1 MSSPKYPSII
11 RKPKLSQY
19 LYYRMRKLFTTMI
32 AAACMTACTQRENPF
47 LAEWDT
53 PYGIPPFQEIRVD
66 DYIPAIQAGIEQQK
80 KEIDAIVKN
89 TDAPTFDNTI
99 LPLELSGEILR
110 KVSGVLYNVSE
121 TDRSAELDSVM
132 EQAIPLMTE
141 HEDNLSFNKGLY
153 ERIRKIYQADQ
164 SSLTREQQM
173 VLKKRYEEF
182 ERNGVGLSED
192 KQARLKE
199 INSEMAAKTQK
210 IGNNILEESNAFK
223 KRFGISVSDYPNAM
237 TTTTDRDKRRQM
249 LEAYTSRGNNG
260 NKADNKQL
268 ILDVMRLRIEKAKL
282 MGYNC
287 PAAYILEPKMAHDP
301 ATVDAFLQGIMTD
314 AVRKAKEEVSDMQA
328 MMNQD
333 IKNGQLPAG
342 SKIEPWDWW
351 YYSEKVRKAKYD
363 LDENL
368 TKPYF
373 KLDNVVKGAFLAA
386 KWLYGVNMEELKDV
400 PSYNPQEVKT
410 FKVTDNEGKLLG
422 IFTTDWLPR
431 ESKRGGA
438 WMNNVREEYI
448 NSKGE
453 MVRPIIVN
461 VGNLQEYLTID
472 EVQTVFHEF
481 GHALHGLLTQCT
493 YPSVSGTNVTRDFV
507 EMFSQFNENWAFQP
521 KLLAEYAK
529 DDKGEVIPNELVEK
543 INNSLKFNQGFMTT
557 ELCAA
562 SILDMKW
569 HELESVE
576 GINIEDFERKV
587 CQEMGLIPEIG
598 PRYRTTYFNHIFS
611 SGYSAGYYGY
621 LWSEVLDKD
630 AFSFFEQ
637 TGNVW
642 NEPLATKFKQ
652 TFLERGGSEEP
663 MILFEQFT
671 GRKPDDTAFK
681 KGRGLID

>member
-1 MSSPKYPSII
+1 
-11 RKPKLSQY
+11 
-19 LYYRMRKLFTTMI
+19 MI
-32 AAACMTACTQRENPF
+32 AAACLSACTNRENPF
-47 LAEWDT
+47 LTDWNT
-53 PYGIPPFQEIRVD
+53 PYGIPPFQEIQVD
-66 DYIPAIQAGIEQQK
+66 NYIPAIQAGIEQQK
-80 KEIDAIVKN
+80 KEIEDIVN
-89 TDAPTFDNTI
+89 NQDAPTFDNTI

-121 TDRSAELDSVM
+121 TDRTPALDSVM
-132 EQAIPLMTE
+132 ELAIPMMTE
-141 HEDNLSFNKGLY
+141 HSDNLSFNKGLY
-153 ERIRKIYQADQ
+153 ERIAQLYKGDQ
-164 SSLTREQQM
+164 SGLTREQQM
-173 VLKKRYEEF
+173 VLKKHYEEF
-182 ERNGVGLSED
+182 ERNGVGLSEE

-199 INSEMAAKTQK
+199 INSEIASKTQK

-223 KRFGISVSDYPNAM
+223 QKFGISVSDYPNAM
-237 TTTTDRDKRRQM
+237 TSTTDRAKRKEM
-249 LEAYTSRGNNG
+249 LEAYTNRGNNG

-268 ILDVMRLRIEKAKL
+268 IQDVMRLRIEKAKL

-314 AVRKAKEEVSDMQA
+314 AVKKAREEVADMQA
-328 MMNQD
+328 VMNED
-333 IKNGQLPAG
+333 IKAGLLPAG

-351 YYSEKVRKAKYD
+351 YYAEKVRKAKYD
-363 LDENL
+363 LDEEQ

-373 KLDNVVKGAFLAA
+373 KLDNVVRGAFLAA
-386 KWLYGVNMEELKDV
+386 KKLYGVNMEELEGV
-400 PSYNPQEVKT
+400 PSYNTQQVKT
-410 FKVTDNEGKLLG
+410 FKVTDNDGQLLG

-431 ESKRGGA
+431 DSKRGGA
-438 WMNNVREEYI
+438 WMNNVREQYVDA
-448 NSKGE
+448 KGE

-521 KLLAEYAK
+521 ELLSEYAK
-529 DDKGEVIPNELVEK
+529 NDKGEVIPTELVDK

-576 GINIEDFERKV
+576 GVDINQFEHKV

-621 LWSEVLDKD
+621 LWAEVLDKD
-630 AFSFFEQ
+630 AFSLFEQ

-642 NEPLATKFKQ
+642 NIPLATKFKQ
-652 TFLERGGSEEP
+652 TFLEKGGSEEP
-663 MILFEQFT
+663 MILFEQFA

>member
-1 MSSPKYPSII
+1 
-11 RKPKLSQY
+11 
-19 LYYRMRKLFTTMI
+19 MRKLFTTMI
-32 AAACMTACTQRENPF
+32 AAACLSACTNRENPF
-47 LAEWDT
+47 LTDWNT
-53 PYGIPPFQEIRVD
+53 PYGIPPFQEIQVD
-66 DYIPAIQAGIEQQK
+66 NYIPAIQAGIEQQK
-80 KEIDAIVKN
+80 KEIEDIVN
-89 TDAPTFDNTI
+89 NQDAPTFDNTI

-121 TDRSAELDSVM
+121 TDRTPALDSVM
-132 EQAIPLMTE
+132 ELAIPMMSE
-141 HEDNLSFNKGLY
+141 HSDNLSFNKGLY
-153 ERIRKIYQADQ
+153 ERIAQLYKGDQ
-164 SSLTREQQM
+164 SGLTREQQM
-173 VLKKRYEEF
+173 VLKKHYEEF
-182 ERNGVGLSED
+182 ERNGVGLSEE
-192 KQARLKE
+192 KQTRLKE
-199 INSEMAAKTQK
+199 INSEIASKTQK

-223 KRFGISVSDYPNAM
+223 QKFGISVSDYPNAM
-237 TTTTDRDKRRQM
+237 TSTTDRAKRKEM
-249 LEAYTSRGNNG
+249 LEAYINRGNNG

-268 ILDVMRLRIEKAKL
+268 IQDVMRLRIEKAKL

-314 AVRKAKEEVSDMQA
+314 AVKKAREEVADMQA
-328 MMNQD
+328 VMNED
-333 IKNGQLPAG
+333 IKAGLLSAG

-351 YYSEKVRKAKYD
+351 YYAEKVRKAKYD
-363 LDENL
+363 LDEEQ

-373 KLDNVVKGAFLAA
+373 KLDNVVRGAFLAA
-386 KWLYGVNMEELKDV
+386 KKLYGVNMEELEGV
-400 PSYNPQEVKT
+400 PSYNTQQVKT
-410 FKVTDNEGKLLG
+410 FKVTDNDGQLLG

-431 ESKRGGA
+431 DSKRGGA
-438 WMNNVREEYI
+438 WMNNVREQYVDA
-448 NSKGE
+448 KGE

-507 EMFSQFNENWAFQP
+507 EMFSQFNENWAFLP
-521 KLLAEYAK
+521 ELLAEYAK
-529 DDKGEVIPNELVEK
+529 NDKGEVIPAELVDK

-576 GINIEDFERKV
+576 GVDINQFEHKV
-587 CQEMGLIPEIG
+587 CQDMGLIPEIG

-621 LWSEVLDKD
+621 LWAEVLDKD
-630 AFSFFEQ
+630 AFSLFEQ

-642 NEPLATKFKQ
+642 NIPLATKFKQ
-652 TFLERGGSEEP
+652 TFLEKGGSEEP
-663 MILFEQFT
+663 MILFEQFA

>member
-1 MSSPKYPSII
+1 
-11 RKPKLSQY
+11 
-19 LYYRMRKLFTTMI
+19 MI
-32 AAACMTACTQRENPF
+32 AAACLSACTNRENPF
-47 LAEWDT
+47 LTDWNT
-53 PYGIPPFQEIRVD
+53 PYGIPPFQEIQVD
-66 DYIPAIQAGIEQQK
+66 NYIPAIQAGIEQQK
-80 KEIDAIVKN
+80 KEIEDIVN
-89 TDAPTFDNTI
+89 NQDTPTFDNTI

-121 TDRSAELDSVM
+121 TDRTPALDSVM
-132 EQAIPLMTE
+132 ELAIPMMTE
-141 HEDNLSFNKGLY
+141 HSDNLSFNKGLY
-153 ERIRKIYQADQ
+153 ERIAQLYKGDQ
-164 SSLTREQQM
+164 SGLTREQQM
-173 VLKKRYEEF
+173 VLKKHYEEF
-182 ERNGVGLSED
+182 ERNGVGLSEE
-192 KQARLKE
+192 KQTRLKE
-199 INSEMAAKTQK
+199 INSEIASKTQK

-223 KRFGISVSDYPNAM
+223 QKFGISVSDYPNAM
-237 TTTTDRDKRRQM
+237 TSTTDRAKRKEM
-249 LEAYTSRGNNG
+249 LEAYTNRGNNG

-268 ILDVMRLRIEKAKL
+268 IQDVMRLRIEKAKL

-314 AVRKAKEEVSDMQA
+314 AVKKAREEVADMQA
-328 MMNQD
+328 VMNED
-333 IKNGQLPAG
+333 IKAGLVPAG

-351 YYSEKVRKAKYD
+351 YYAEKVRKAKYD
-363 LDENL
+363 LDEEQ

-373 KLDNVVKGAFLAA
+373 KLDNVVRGAFLAA
-386 KWLYGVNMEELKDV
+386 KKLYGVNMEELEGV
-400 PSYNPQEVKT
+400 PSYNTQQVKT
-410 FKVTDNEGKLLG
+410 FKVTDNDGQLLG

-431 ESKRGGA
+431 DSKRGGA
-438 WMNNVREEYI
+438 WMNNVREQYVDA
-448 NSKGE
+448 KGE

-521 KLLAEYAK
+521 ELLAEYAK
-529 DDKGEVIPNELVEK
+529 NDKGEVIPAELVDK

-576 GINIEDFERKV
+576 GVDINQFEHKV
-587 CQEMGLIPEIG
+587 CQDMGLIPEIG

-621 LWSEVLDKD
+621 LWAEVLDKD
-630 AFSFFEQ
+630 AFSLFEQ

-642 NEPLATKFKQ
+642 NIPLATKFKQ
-652 TFLERGGSEEP
+652 TFLEKGGSEEP
-663 MILFEQFT
+663 MTLFEQFA

>member
-1 MSSPKYPSII
+1 
-11 RKPKLSQY
+11 
-19 LYYRMRKLFTTMI
+19 MI
-32 AAACMTACTQRENPF
+32 AAACLSACTNRENPF
-47 LAEWDT
+47 LTDWNT
-53 PYGIPPFQEIRVD
+53 PYGIPPFQEIQVD
-66 DYIPAIQAGIEQQK
+66 NYIPAIQAGIEQQK
-80 KEIDAIVKN
+80 KEIEDIVN
-89 TDAPTFDNTI
+89 NQDAPTFDNTI

-121 TDRSAELDSVM
+121 TDRTPALDSVM
-132 EQAIPLMTE
+132 ELAIPMMTE
-141 HEDNLSFNKGLY
+141 HSDNLSFNKGLY
-153 ERIRKIYQADQ
+153 ERIAQLYKGDQ
-164 SSLTREQQM
+164 SGLTREQQM
-173 VLKKRYEEF
+173 VLKKHYEEF
-182 ERNGVGLSED
+182 ERNGVGLSEE

-199 INSEMAAKTQK
+199 INSEIASKTQK

-223 KRFGISVSDYPNAM
+223 QKFGISVSDYPNAM
-237 TTTTDRDKRRQM
+237 TSTTDRTKRKEM
-249 LEAYTSRGNNG
+249 LEAYTNRGNNG

-268 ILDVMRLRIEKAKL
+268 IQDVMRLRIEKAKL

-314 AVRKAKEEVSDMQA
+314 AVKKAREEVADMQA
-328 MMNQD
+328 VMNED
-333 IKNGQLPAG
+333 IKAGLLPAG

-351 YYSEKVRKAKYD
+351 YYAEKVRKAKYD
-363 LDENL
+363 LDEEQ

-373 KLDNVVKGAFLAA
+373 KLDNVVRGAFLAA
-386 KWLYGVNMEELKDV
+386 KKLYGVNMEELEGV
-400 PSYNPQEVKT
+400 PSYNTQLVKT
-410 FKVTDNEGKLLG
+410 FKVTDNDGQLLG

-431 ESKRGGA
+431 DSKRGGA
-438 WMNNVREEYI
+438 WMNNVREQYVDA
-448 NSKGE
+448 KGE

-521 KLLAEYAK
+521 ELLAEYAK
-529 DDKGEVIPNELVEK
+529 NDKGEVIPAELVDK

-576 GINIEDFERKV
+576 GVDINQFEHKV

-621 LWSEVLDKD
+621 LWAEVLDKD
-630 AFSFFEQ
+630 AFSLFEQ

-642 NEPLATKFKQ
+642 NIPLATKFKQ
-652 TFLERGGSEEP
+652 TFLEKGGSEEP
-663 MILFEQFT
+663 MTLFEQFA

>member
-1 MSSPKYPSII
+1 MTNYI
-11 RKPKLSQY
+11 
-19 LYYRMRKLFTTMI
+19 MRKLFTTMI
-32 AAACMTACTQRENPF
+32 AAACLSACTNRENPF
-47 LAEWDT
+47 LKDWNT
-53 PYGIPPFQEIRVD
+53 PYGIPPFQEIQVD
-66 DYIPAIQAGIEQQK
+66 NYIPAIQAGIEQQK
-80 KEIDAIVKN
+80 KEIEDIVN
-89 TDAPTFDNTI
+89 NQDAPTFDNTI

-121 TDRSAELDSVM
+121 TDRTPALDSVM
-132 EQAIPLMTE
+132 ELAIPMMTE
-141 HEDNLSFNKGLY
+141 HSDNLSFNKGLY
-153 ERIRKIYQADQ
+153 ERIAQLYKGDQ
-164 SSLTREQQM
+164 SGLTREQQM
-173 VLKKRYEEF
+173 VLKKHYEEF
-182 ERNGVGLSED
+182 ERNGVGLSEE

-199 INSEMAAKTQK
+199 INSEIASKTQK

-223 KRFGISVSDYPNAM
+223 QKFGISVSDYPNAM
-237 TTTTDRDKRRQM
+237 TSTTDRAKRKEM
-249 LEAYTSRGNNG
+249 LEAYTNRGNNG

-268 ILDVMRLRIEKAKL
+268 IQDVMRLRIEKAKL

-314 AVRKAKEEVSDMQA
+314 AVKKAREEVADMQA
-328 MMNQD
+328 VMNED
-333 IKNGQLPAG
+333 IKAGLLPAG

-351 YYSEKVRKAKYD
+351 YYAEKVRKAKYD
-363 LDENL
+363 LDEEQ

-373 KLDNVVKGAFLAA
+373 KLDNVVRGAFLAA
-386 KWLYGVNMEELKDV
+386 KKLYGVNMEELEGV
-400 PSYNPQEVKT
+400 PSYNTQQVKT
-410 FKVTDNEGKLLG
+410 FKVTDNDGQLLG

-431 ESKRGGA
+431 DSKRGGA
-438 WMNNVREEYI
+438 WMNNVREQYVDA
-448 NSKGE
+448 KGE

-481 GHALHGLLTQCT
+481 GHALHGLLSQCT

-521 KLLAEYAK
+521 ELLAEYAK
-529 DDKGEVIPNELVEK
+529 NDKGEVIPADLVDK

-576 GINIEDFERKV
+576 GVDINQFEHKV

-621 LWSEVLDKD
+621 LWAEVLDKD
-630 AFSFFEQ
+630 AFSLFEQ
-637 TGNVW
+637 TGNMW
-642 NEPLATKFKQ
+642 NIPLATKFKQ
-652 TFLERGGSEEP
+652 TFLEKGGSEEP
-663 MILFEQFT
+663 MTLFEQFA

>member
-1 MSSPKYPSII
+1 
-11 RKPKLSQY
+11 
-19 LYYRMRKLFTTMI
+19 MI
-32 AAACMTACTQRENPF
+32 AAACLSACTNRENPF
-47 LAEWDT
+47 LTDWNT
-53 PYGIPPFQEIRVD
+53 PYGIPPFQEIQVD
-66 DYIPAIQAGIEQQK
+66 NYIPAIQAGIEQQK
-80 KEIDAIVKN
+80 KEIEDIVN
-89 TDAPTFDNTI
+89 NQDAPTFDNTI

-121 TDRSAELDSVM
+121 TDRTPALDSVM
-132 EQAIPLMTE
+132 ELAIPMMSE
-141 HEDNLSFNKGLY
+141 HSDNLSFNKGLY
-153 ERIRKIYQADQ
+153 ERIAQLYKGDQ
-164 SSLTREQQM
+164 SGLTREQQM
-173 VLKKRYEEF
+173 VLKKHYEEF
-182 ERNGVGLSED
+182 ERNGVGLSEE
-192 KQARLKE
+192 KQTRLKE
-199 INSEMAAKTQK
+199 INSEIASKTQK

-223 KRFGISVSDYPNAM
+223 QKFGISVSDYPNAM
-237 TTTTDRDKRRQM
+237 TSTTDRAKRKEM
-249 LEAYTSRGNNG
+249 LEAYTNRGNNG

-268 ILDVMRLRIEKAKL
+268 IQDVMRLRIEKAKL

-314 AVRKAKEEVSDMQA
+314 AVKKAREEVADMQA
-328 MMNQD
+328 VMNED
-333 IKNGQLPAG
+333 IKAGLLSAG

-351 YYSEKVRKAKYD
+351 YYAEKVRKAKYD
-363 LDENL
+363 LDEEQ

-373 KLDNVVKGAFLAA
+373 KLDNVVRGAFLAA
-386 KWLYGVNMEELKDV
+386 KKLYGVNMEELEGV
-400 PSYNPQEVKT
+400 PSYNTQQVKT
-410 FKVTDNEGKLLG
+410 FKVTDNDGQLLG

-431 ESKRGGA
+431 DSKRGGA
-438 WMNNVREEYI
+438 WMNNVREQYVDA
-448 NSKGE
+448 KGE

-461 VGNLQEYLTID
+461 VGNLQEYLTIN

-521 KLLAEYAK
+521 ELLAEYAK
-529 DDKGEVIPNELVEK
+529 NDKGEVIPAELVDK

-576 GINIEDFERKV
+576 GVDINQFEHKV
-587 CQEMGLIPEIG
+587 CQDMGLIPEIG

-621 LWSEVLDKD
+621 LWAEVLDKD
-630 AFSFFEQ
+630 AFSLFEQ

-642 NEPLATKFKQ
+642 NIPLATKFKQ
-652 TFLERGGSEEP
+652 TFLEKGGSEEP
-663 MILFEQFT
+663 MTLFEQFA

>member
-1 MSSPKYPSII
+1 MTNYI
-11 RKPKLSQY
+11 
-19 LYYRMRKLFTTMI
+19 MRKLFTTMI
-32 AAACMTACTQRENPF
+32 AAACLSACTNRENPF
-47 LAEWDT
+47 LTDWNT
-53 PYGIPPFQEIRVD
+53 PYGIPPFQEIQVD
-66 DYIPAIQAGIEQQK
+66 NYIPAIQAGIEQQK
-80 KEIDAIVKN
+80 KEIEDIVN
-89 TDAPTFDNTI
+89 NQDAPTFDNTI

-121 TDRSAELDSVM
+121 TDRTPALDSVM
-132 EQAIPLMTE
+132 ELAIPMMTE
-141 HEDNLSFNKGLY
+141 HSDNLSFNKGLY
-153 ERIRKIYQADQ
+153 ERIAQLYKGDQ

-173 VLKKRYEEF
+173 VLKKHYEEF
-182 ERNGVGLSED
+182 ERNGVGLSEE

-199 INSEMAAKTQK
+199 INSEIASKTQK

-223 KRFGISVSDYPNAM
+223 QKFGISVSDYPNAM
-237 TTTTDRDKRRQM
+237 TSTTDRAKRKEM
-249 LEAYTSRGNNG
+249 LEAYTNRGNNG

-268 ILDVMRLRIEKAKL
+268 IQDVMRLRIEKAKL

-301 ATVDAFLQGIMTD
+301 ATVDAFLLGIMTD
-314 AVRKAKEEVSDMQA
+314 AVKKAREEVADMQA
-328 MMNQD
+328 VMNED
-333 IKNGQLPAG
+333 IKAGLLPAG

-351 YYSEKVRKAKYD
+351 YYAEKVRKAKYD
-363 LDENL
+363 LDEEQ

-373 KLDNVVKGAFLAA
+373 KLDNVVRGAFLAA
-386 KWLYGVNMEELKDV
+386 KKLYGVNMEELEGV
-400 PSYNPQEVKT
+400 PSYNTQQVKT
-410 FKVTDNEGKLLG
+410 FKVTDNDGQLLG

-431 ESKRGGA
+431 DSKRGGA
-438 WMNNVREEYI
+438 WMNNVREQYVDA
-448 NSKGE
+448 KGE

-521 KLLAEYAK
+521 ELLAEYAK
-529 DDKGEVIPNELVEK
+529 NDKGEVIPAELVDK

-576 GINIEDFERKV
+576 GVDINQFEHKV

-621 LWSEVLDKD
+621 LWAEVLDKD
-630 AFSFFEQ
+630 AFSLFEQ

-642 NEPLATKFKQ
+642 NIPLATKFKQ
-652 TFLERGGSEEP
+652 TFLEKGGSEEP
-663 MILFEQFT
+663 MTLFEQFA

>member
-1 MSSPKYPSII
+1 
-11 RKPKLSQY
+11 
-19 LYYRMRKLFTTMI
+19 MRKLFTTMI
-32 AAACMTACTQRENPF
+32 AAACLSACTNRENPF
-47 LAEWDT
+47 LTDWNT
-53 PYGIPPFQEIRVD
+53 PYGIPPFQEIQVD
-66 DYIPAIQAGIEQQK
+66 NYIPAIQAGIEQQK
-80 KEIDAIVKN
+80 KEIEDIVN
-89 TDAPTFDNTI
+89 NQDAPTFDNTI

-121 TDRSAELDSVM
+121 TDRTPALDSVM
-132 EQAIPLMTE
+132 ELAIPMMTE
-141 HEDNLSFNKGLY
+141 HSDNLSFSKGLY
-153 ERIRKIYQADQ
+153 ERIAQLYKGDQ
-164 SSLTREQQM
+164 SGLTREQQM
-173 VLKKRYEEF
+173 VLKKHYEEF
-182 ERNGVGLSED
+182 ERNGVGLSEE

-199 INSEMAAKTQK
+199 INSEIASKTQK

-223 KRFGISVSDYPNAM
+223 QKFGISVSDYPNAM
-237 TTTTDRDKRRQM
+237 TSTTDRAKRKEM
-249 LEAYTSRGNNG
+249 LEAYTNRGNNG

-268 ILDVMRLRIEKAKL
+268 IQDVMRLRIEKAKL

-314 AVRKAKEEVSDMQA
+314 AVKKAREEVADMQVV
-328 MMNQD
+328 MNED
-333 IKNGQLPAG
+333 IKAGLLPAG

-351 YYSEKVRKAKYD
+351 YYAEKVRKAKYD
-363 LDENL
+363 LDEEQ

-373 KLDNVVKGAFLAA
+373 KLDNVVRGAFLAA
-386 KWLYGVNMEELKDV
+386 KKLYGVNMEELEGV
-400 PSYNPQEVKT
+400 PSYNTQQVKT
-410 FKVTDNEGKLLG
+410 FKVTDNDGQLLG

-431 ESKRGGA
+431 DSKRGGA
-438 WMNNVREEYI
+438 WMNNVREQYVDA
-448 NSKGE
+448 KGE

-521 KLLAEYAK
+521 ELLAEYAK
-529 DDKGEVIPNELVEK
+529 NDKGEVIPAELVDK

-576 GINIEDFERKV
+576 GVDINQFERKV

-621 LWSEVLDKD
+621 LWAEVLDKD
-630 AFSFFEQ
+630 AFSLFEQ

-642 NEPLATKFKQ
+642 NIPLATKFKQ
-652 TFLERGGSEEP
+652 TFLEKGGSEDP
-663 MILFEQFT
+663 MTLFEQFA

>member
-1 MSSPKYPSII
+1 
-11 RKPKLSQY
+11 
-19 LYYRMRKLFTTMI
+19 MI
-32 AAACMTACTQRENPF
+32 AAACLTACTNRENPF
-47 LAEWDT
+47 LTDWNT
-53 PYGIPPFQEIRVD
+53 PYGIPPFQEIQVD
-66 DYIPAIQAGIEQQK
+66 NYIPAIQAGIEQQK
-80 KEIDAIVKN
+80 KEIEDIVN
-89 TDAPTFDNTI
+89 NQDAPTFDNTI

-121 TDRSAELDSVM
+121 TDRTPALDSVM
-132 EQAIPLMTE
+132 ELAIPMMTE
-141 HEDNLSFNKGLY
+141 HSDNLSFNKGLY
-153 ERIRKIYQADQ
+153 ERIAQLYKGDQ

-173 VLKKRYEEF
+173 VLKKHYEEF
-182 ERNGVGLSED
+182 ERNGVGLSEE

-199 INSEMAAKTQK
+199 INSEIASKTQK

-223 KRFGISVSDYPNAM
+223 QKFGISVSDYPNAM
-237 TTTTDRDKRRQM
+237 TSTTDRAKRKEM
-249 LEAYTSRGNNG
+249 LEAYTNRGNNG

-268 ILDVMRLRIEKAKL
+268 IQDVMRLRIEKAKL

-314 AVRKAKEEVSDMQA
+314 AVKKAREEVADMQA
-328 MMNQD
+328 VMNED
-333 IKNGQLPAG
+333 IKAGLLPAG

-351 YYSEKVRKAKYD
+351 YYAEKVRKAKYD
-363 LDENL
+363 LDEEQ

-373 KLDNVVKGAFLAA
+373 KLDNVVRGAFLAA
-386 KWLYGVNMEELKDV
+386 KKLYGMNMEELEGV
-400 PSYNPQEVKT
+400 PSYNTQLVKT
-410 FKVTDNEGKLLG
+410 FKVTDNDGQLLG

-431 ESKRGGA
+431 DSKRGGA
-438 WMNNVREEYI
+438 WMNNVREQYVDA
-448 NSKGE
+448 KGE

-521 KLLAEYAK
+521 ELLSEYAK
-529 DDKGEVIPNELVEK
+529 NDKGEVIPTELVDK

-576 GINIEDFERKV
+576 GVDINQFEHKV

-621 LWSEVLDKD
+621 LWAEVLDKD
-630 AFSFFEQ
+630 AFSLFEQ

-642 NEPLATKFKQ
+642 NIPLATKFKQ
-652 TFLERGGSEEP
+652 TFLEKGGSEEP
-663 MILFEQFT
+663 MILFEQFA

>member
-1 MSSPKYPSII
+1 
-11 RKPKLSQY
+11 
-19 LYYRMRKLFTTMI
+19 MI
-32 AAACMTACTQRENPF
+32 AAACLSACTNRENPF
-47 LAEWDT
+47 LTDWNT
-53 PYGIPPFQEIRVD
+53 PYGIPPFQEIQVD
-66 DYIPAIQAGIEQQK
+66 NYIPAIQAGIEQQK
-80 KEIDAIVKN
+80 KEIEDIVN
-89 TDAPTFDNTI
+89 NQDAPTFDNTI

-121 TDRSAELDSVM
+121 TDRTPALDSVM
-132 EQAIPLMTE
+132 ELAIPMMTE
-141 HEDNLSFNKGLY
+141 HSDNLSFNKGLY
-153 ERIRKIYQADQ
+153 ERIAQLYKGDQ
-164 SSLTREQQM
+164 SGLTREQQM
-173 VLKKRYEEF
+173 VLKKHYEEF
-182 ERNGVGLSED
+182 ERNGVGLSEE

-199 INSEMAAKTQK
+199 INSEIASKTQK

-223 KRFGISVSDYPNAM
+223 QKFGISVSDYPNAM
-237 TTTTDRDKRRQM
+237 TSTTDRAKRKEM
-249 LEAYTSRGNNG
+249 LEAYTNRGNNG

-268 ILDVMRLRIEKAKL
+268 IQDVMRLRIEKAKL

-314 AVRKAKEEVSDMQA
+314 AVKKAREEVADMQA
-328 MMNQD
+328 VMNED
-333 IKNGQLPAG
+333 IKAGLLPAG

-351 YYSEKVRKAKYD
+351 YYAEKVRKAKYD
-363 LDENL
+363 LDEEQ

-373 KLDNVVKGAFLAA
+373 KLDNVVRGAFLAA
-386 KWLYGVNMEELKDV
+386 KKLYGVNMEELEGV
-400 PSYNPQEVKT
+400 PSYNTQQVKT
-410 FKVTDNEGKLLG
+410 FKVTDNDGQLLG

-431 ESKRGGA
+431 DSKRGGA
-438 WMNNVREEYI
+438 WMNNVREQYVDA
-448 NSKGE
+448 KGE

-461 VGNLQEYLTID
+461 VGNLLEYLTID

-521 KLLAEYAK
+521 ELLAEYAK
-529 DDKGEVIPNELVEK
+529 NDTGEVIPAELVDK

-576 GINIEDFERKV
+576 GVDINQFEHKV
-587 CQEMGLIPEIG
+587 CQDMGLIPEIG

-621 LWSEVLDKD
+621 LWAEVLDKD
-630 AFSFFEQ
+630 AFSLFEQ

-642 NEPLATKFKQ
+642 NIPLATKFKQ
-652 TFLERGGSEEP
+652 TFLEKGGSEEP
-663 MILFEQFT
+663 MTLFEQFA

>member
-1 MSSPKYPSII
+1 
-11 RKPKLSQY
+11 
-19 LYYRMRKLFTTMI
+19 MI
-32 AAACMTACTQRENPF
+32 AAACLSACTNRENPF
-47 LAEWDT
+47 LTDWNT
-53 PYGIPPFQEIRVD
+53 PYGIPPFQEIQVD
-66 DYIPAIQAGIEQQK
+66 NYIPAIQAGIEQQK
-80 KEIDAIVKN
+80 KEIEDIVN
-89 TDAPTFDNTI
+89 NQDTPTFDNTI

-121 TDRSAELDSVM
+121 TDRTPALDSVM
-132 EQAIPLMTE
+132 ELAIPMMTE
-141 HEDNLSFNKGLY
+141 HSDNLSFNKGLY
-153 ERIRKIYQADQ
+153 ERIAQLYKGDQ
-164 SSLTREQQM
+164 SGLTREQQM
-173 VLKKRYEEF
+173 VLKKHYEEF
-182 ERNGVGLSED
+182 ERNGVGLSEE

-199 INSEMAAKTQK
+199 INSEIASKTQK

-223 KRFGISVSDYPNAM
+223 QKFGISVSDYPNAM
-237 TTTTDRDKRRQM
+237 TSTTDRAKRKEM
-249 LEAYTSRGNNG
+249 LEAYTNRGNNG

-268 ILDVMRLRIEKAKL
+268 IQDVMRLRIEKAKL

-314 AVRKAKEEVSDMQA
+314 AVKKAREEVADMQA
-328 MMNQD
+328 VMNED
-333 IKNGQLPAG
+333 IKAGLLSAG
-342 SKIEPWDWW
+342 SKIESWDWW
-351 YYSEKVRKAKYD
+351 YYAEKVRKAKYD
-363 LDENL
+363 LDEEQ

-373 KLDNVVKGAFLAA
+373 KLDNVVRGAFLAA
-386 KWLYGVNMEELKDV
+386 KKLYGVNMEELEGV
-400 PSYNPQEVKT
+400 PSYNTQQVKT
-410 FKVTDNEGKLLG
+410 FKVTDNDGQLLG

-431 ESKRGGA
+431 DSKRGGA
-438 WMNNVREEYI
+438 WMNNVREQYVDA
-448 NSKGE
+448 KGE

-521 KLLAEYAK
+521 ELLAEYAK
-529 DDKGEVIPNELVEK
+529 NDKGEVIPAELVDK

-576 GINIEDFERKV
+576 GVDINQFEHKV
-587 CQEMGLIPEIG
+587 CQDMGLIPEIG

-621 LWSEVLDKD
+621 LWAEVLDKD
-630 AFSFFEQ
+630 AFSLFEQ

-642 NEPLATKFKQ
+642 NIPLATKFKQ
-652 TFLERGGSEEP
+652 TFLEKGGSEEP
-663 MILFEQFT
+663 MTLFEQFA

>member
-1 MSSPKYPSII
+1 
-11 RKPKLSQY
+11 
-19 LYYRMRKLFTTMI
+19 MRKLFTTMI
-32 AAACMTACTQRENPF
+32 AAACLSACTNRENPF
-47 LAEWDT
+47 LTDWNT
-53 PYGIPPFQEIRVD
+53 PYGIPPFQEIQVD
-66 DYIPAIQAGIEQQK
+66 NYIPAIQAGIEQQK
-80 KEIDAIVKN
+80 KEIEDIVN
-89 TDAPTFDNTI
+89 NQDAPTFDNTI

-121 TDRSAELDSVM
+121 TDRTPALDSVM
-132 EQAIPLMTE
+132 ELAIPMMTE
-141 HEDNLSFNKGLY
+141 HSDNLSFNKGLY
-153 ERIRKIYQADQ
+153 EHIAQLYKGDQ
-164 SSLTREQQM
+164 SGLTREQQM
-173 VLKKRYEEF
+173 VLKKHYEEF
-182 ERNGVGLSED
+182 ERNGVGLSEE

-199 INSEMAAKTQK
+199 INSEIASKTQK

-223 KRFGISVSDYPNAM
+223 QKFGISVSDYPNAM
-237 TTTTDRDKRRQM
+237 TSTTDRAKRKEM
-249 LEAYTSRGNNG
+249 LEAYTNRGNNG

-268 ILDVMRLRIEKAKL
+268 IQDVMRLRIEKAKL

-301 ATVDAFLQGIMTD
+301 ATVDAFLQGIMMD
-314 AVRKAKEEVSDMQA
+314 AVKKAREEVADMQA
-328 MMNQD
+328 VMNED
-333 IKNGQLPAG
+333 IKAGLLPAG

-351 YYSEKVRKAKYD
+351 YYAEKVRKAKYD
-363 LDENL
+363 LDEEQ

-373 KLDNVVKGAFLAA
+373 KLDNVVRGAFLAA
-386 KWLYGVNMEELKDV
+386 KKLYGVNMEELEGV
-400 PSYNPQEVKT
+400 PSYNTQQVKT
-410 FKVTDNEGKLLG
+410 FKVTDNDGQLLG

-431 ESKRGGA
+431 DSKRGGA
-438 WMNNVREEYI
+438 WMNNVREQYVDV
-448 NSKGE
+448 KGE

-521 KLLAEYAK
+521 ELLAEYAK
-529 DDKGEVIPNELVEK
+529 NDKGEVIPAELVDK

-576 GINIEDFERKV
+576 GVDIKQFEHKV
-587 CQEMGLIPEIG
+587 CQDMGLIPEIG

-621 LWSEVLDKD
+621 LWAEVLDKD
-630 AFSFFEQ
+630 AFSLFEQ

-642 NEPLATKFKQ
+642 NIPLATKFKQ
-652 TFLERGGSEEP
+652 TFLEKGGSEEP
-663 MILFEQFT
+663 MILFEQFA

>member
-1 MSSPKYPSII
+1 
-11 RKPKLSQY
+11 
-19 LYYRMRKLFTTMI
+19 MRKLFTTMI
-32 AAACMTACTQRENPF
+32 AAACLSACTNRENPF
-47 LAEWDT
+47 LTDWNT
-53 PYGIPPFQEIRVD
+53 PYGIPPFQEIQVD
-66 DYIPAIQAGIEQQK
+66 NYIPAIQAGIEQQK
-80 KEIDAIVKN
+80 KEIEDIVN
-89 TDAPTFDNTI
+89 NQDAPTFDNTI

-121 TDRSAELDSVM
+121 TDRTPALDSVM
-132 EQAIPLMTE
+132 ELAIPMMSE
-141 HEDNLSFNKGLY
+141 HSDNLSFNKGLY
-153 ERIRKIYQADQ
+153 ERIAQLYKGDQ
-164 SSLTREQQM
+164 SGLTREQQM
-173 VLKKRYEEF
+173 VLKKHYEEF
-182 ERNGVGLSED
+182 ERNGVGLSEE
-192 KQARLKE
+192 KQTRLKE
-199 INSEMAAKTQK
+199 INSEIASKTQK

-223 KRFGISVSDYPNAM
+223 QKFGISVSDYPNAM
-237 TTTTDRDKRRQM
+237 TSTTDRAKRKEM
-249 LEAYTSRGNNG
+249 LEAYTNRGNNG

-268 ILDVMRLRIEKAKL
+268 IQDVMRLRIEKAKL

-314 AVRKAKEEVSDMQA
+314 AVKKAREEVADMQA
-328 MMNQD
+328 VMNED
-333 IKNGQLPAG
+333 IKAGLLSAG

-351 YYSEKVRKAKYD
+351 YYAEKVRKAKYD
-363 LDENL
+363 LDEEQ

-373 KLDNVVKGAFLAA
+373 KLDNVVRGAFLAA
-386 KWLYGVNMEELKDV
+386 KKLYGVNMEELEGV
-400 PSYNPQEVKT
+400 PSYNTQQVKT
-410 FKVTDNEGKLLG
+410 FKVTDNDGQLLG

-431 ESKRGGA
+431 DSKRGGA
-438 WMNNVREEYI
+438 WMNNVREQYVDA
-448 NSKGE
+448 KGE

-521 KLLAEYAK
+521 ELLAEYAK
-529 DDKGEVIPNELVEK
+529 NDKGEVIPAELVDK

-576 GINIEDFERKV
+576 GVDINQFEHKV

-621 LWSEVLDKD
+621 LWAEVLDKD
-630 AFSFFEQ
+630 AFSLFEQ

-642 NEPLATKFKQ
+642 NIPLATKFKQ
-652 TFLERGGSEEP
+652 TFLEKGSSEEP
-663 MILFEQFT
+663 MTLFEQFA

>member
-1 MSSPKYPSII
+1 MTNYI
-11 RKPKLSQY
+11 
-19 LYYRMRKLFTTMI
+19 MRKLFTTMI
-32 AAACMTACTQRENPF
+32 AAACLSACTNRENPF
-47 LAEWDT
+47 LTDWNT
-53 PYGIPPFQEIRVD
+53 PYGIPPFQEIQVD
-66 DYIPAIQAGIEQQK
+66 NYIPAIQAGIEQQK
-80 KEIDAIVKN
+80 KEIEDIVN
-89 TDAPTFDNTI
+89 NQDAPTFDNTI

-121 TDRSAELDSVM
+121 TDRTPALDSVM
-132 EQAIPLMTE
+132 ELAIPMMTE
-141 HEDNLSFNKGLY
+141 HSDNLSFNKGLY
-153 ERIRKIYQADQ
+153 ERIAQLYKGDQ
-164 SSLTREQQM
+164 SGLTREQQM
-173 VLKKRYEEF
+173 VLKKHYEEF
-182 ERNGVGLSED
+182 ERNGVGLSEE

-199 INSEMAAKTQK
+199 INSEIASKTQK

-223 KRFGISVSDYPNAM
+223 QKFGISVSDYPNAM
-237 TTTTDRDKRRQM
+237 TSTTDRAKRKEM
-249 LEAYTSRGNNG
+249 LEAYTNRGNNG

-268 ILDVMRLRIEKAKL
+268 IQDVMRLRIEKAKL

-314 AVRKAKEEVSDMQA
+314 AVKKAREEVADMQA
-328 MMNQD
+328 VMNED
-333 IKNGQLPAG
+333 IKAGLLPAG

-351 YYSEKVRKAKYD
+351 YYAEKVRKAKYD
-363 LDENL
+363 LDEEQ

-373 KLDNVVKGAFLAA
+373 KLDNVVRGAFLAA
-386 KWLYGVNMEELKDV
+386 KKLYGVNMEELEGV
-400 PSYNPQEVKT
+400 PSYNTQQVKT
-410 FKVTDNEGKLLG
+410 FMVTDNDGQLLG

-431 ESKRGGA
+431 DSKRGGA
-438 WMNNVREEYI
+438 WMNNVREQYVDA
-448 NSKGE
+448 KGE

-481 GHALHGLLTQCT
+481 GHALHGLLAQCT

-521 KLLAEYAK
+521 ELLAEYAK
-529 DDKGEVIPNELVEK
+529 NDKGEVIPAELVDK

-576 GINIEDFERKV
+576 GVDINQFEHKV
-587 CQEMGLIPEIG
+587 CQDMGLIPEIG

-621 LWSEVLDKD
+621 LWAEVLDKD
-630 AFSFFEQ
+630 AFSLFEQ

-642 NEPLATKFKQ
+642 NIPLATKFKQ
-652 TFLERGGSEEP
+652 TFLEKGGSEEP
-663 MILFEQFT
+663 MILFEQFA

>member
-1 MSSPKYPSII
+1 
-11 RKPKLSQY
+11 
-19 LYYRMRKLFTTMI
+19 MI
-32 AAACMTACTQRENPF
+32 AAACLSACTNRENPF
-47 LAEWDT
+47 LKDWNT
-53 PYGIPPFQEIRVD
+53 PYGIPPFQEIQVD
-66 DYIPAIQAGIEQQK
+66 NYIPAIQAGIEQQK
-80 KEIDAIVKN
+80 KEIEDIVN
-89 TDAPTFDNTI
+89 NQDAPTFDNTI
-99 LPLELSGEILR
+99 LPLELSGKILR

-121 TDRSAELDSVM
+121 TDRTPALDSVM
-132 EQAIPLMTE
+132 ELAIPMMTE
-141 HEDNLSFNKGLY
+141 HSDNLSFNKGLY
-153 ERIRKIYQADQ
+153 ERIAQLYKGDQ
-164 SSLTREQQM
+164 SGLTREQQM
-173 VLKKRYEEF
+173 VLKKHYEEF
-182 ERNGVGLSED
+182 ERNGVGLSEE

-199 INSEMAAKTQK
+199 INSEIASKTQK

-223 KRFGISVSDYPNAM
+223 QKFGISVSDYPNAM
-237 TTTTDRDKRRQM
+237 TSTTDRAKRKEM
-249 LEAYTSRGNNG
+249 LEAYTNRGNNG
-260 NKADNKQL
+260 NKADNKLL
-268 ILDVMRLRIEKAKL
+268 IQDVMRLRIEKAKL

-301 ATVDAFLQGIMTD
+301 ATADAFLQGIMTD
-314 AVRKAKEEVSDMQA
+314 AVKKAREEVADMQA
-328 MMNQD
+328 VMNED
-333 IKNGQLPAG
+333 IKAGLLPAG

-351 YYSEKVRKAKYD
+351 YYAEKVRKAKYD
-363 LDENL
+363 LDEEQ

-373 KLDNVVKGAFLAA
+373 KLDNVVRGAFLAA
-386 KWLYGVNMEELKDV
+386 KKLYGVNMEELEGV
-400 PSYNPQEVKT
+400 PSYNTQQVKT
-410 FKVTDNEGKLLG
+410 FKVTDNDGQLLG

-431 ESKRGGA
+431 DSKRGGA
-438 WMNNVREEYI
+438 WMNNVREQYVDA
-448 NSKGE
+448 KGE

-521 KLLAEYAK
+521 ELLAEYAK
-529 DDKGEVIPNELVEK
+529 NDKGEVIPAELVDK

-576 GINIEDFERKV
+576 GVDINQFEHKV
-587 CQEMGLIPEIG
+587 CQDMGLIPEIG

-621 LWSEVLDKD
+621 LWAEVLDKD
-630 AFSFFEQ
+630 AFSLFEQ

-642 NEPLATKFKQ
+642 NIPLATKFKQ
-652 TFLERGGSEEP
+652 TFLEKGGSEEP
-663 MILFEQFT
+663 MTLFEQFA

>member
-1 MSSPKYPSII
+1 
-11 RKPKLSQY
+11 
-19 LYYRMRKLFTTMI
+19 MRKLFTTMI
-32 AAACMTACTQRENPF
+32 AAACLSACTNRENPF
-47 LAEWDT
+47 LTDWNT
-53 PYGIPPFQEIRVD
+53 PYGIPPFQEIQVD
-66 DYIPAIQAGIEQQK
+66 NYIPAIQAGIEQQK
-80 KEIDAIVKN
+80 KEIEDIVN
-89 TDAPTFDNTI
+89 NQDAPTFDNTI

-121 TDRSAELDSVM
+121 TDRTPALDSVM
-132 EQAIPLMTE
+132 ELAIPMMSE
-141 HEDNLSFNKGLY
+141 HSDNLSFNKGLY
-153 ERIRKIYQADQ
+153 ERIAQLYKGDQ
-164 SSLTREQQM
+164 SGLTREQQM
-173 VLKKRYEEF
+173 VLKKHYEEF
-182 ERNGVGLSED
+182 ERNGVGLSEE
-192 KQARLKE
+192 KQTRLKE
-199 INSEMAAKTQK
+199 INSEIASKTQK

-223 KRFGISVSDYPNAM
+223 QKFGISVSDYPNAM
-237 TTTTDRDKRRQM
+237 TSTTDRAKRKEM
-249 LEAYTSRGNNG
+249 LEAYTNRGNNG

-268 ILDVMRLRIEKAKL
+268 IQDVMRLRIEKAKL

-314 AVRKAKEEVSDMQA
+314 AVKKAREEVADMQA
-328 MMNQD
+328 VMNED
-333 IKNGQLPAG
+333 IKAGLLSAG

-351 YYSEKVRKAKYD
+351 YYAEKVRKAKYD
-363 LDENL
+363 LDEEQ

-373 KLDNVVKGAFLAA
+373 KLDNVVRGAFLAA
-386 KWLYGVNMEELKDV
+386 KKLYGVNMEELEGV
-400 PSYNPQEVKT
+400 PSYNTQQVKT
-410 FKVTDNEGKLLG
+410 FKVTDNDGQLLG

-431 ESKRGGA
+431 DSKRGGA
-438 WMNNVREEYI
+438 WMNNVREQYVDA
-448 NSKGE
+448 KGE

-521 KLLAEYAK
+521 ELLAEYAK
-529 DDKGEVIPNELVEK
+529 NDKGEVIPTELVDK

-576 GINIEDFERKV
+576 GVDINQFEHKV
-587 CQEMGLIPEIG
+587 CQDMGLIPEIG

-621 LWSEVLDKD
+621 LWAEVLDKD
-630 AFSFFEQ
+630 AFSLFEQ
-637 TGNVW
+637 TDNVW
-642 NEPLATKFKQ
+642 NIPLATKFKQ
-652 TFLERGGSEEP
+652 TFLEKGGSEEP
-663 MILFEQFT
+663 MTLFEQFA

>member
-1 MSSPKYPSII
+1 
-11 RKPKLSQY
+11 
-19 LYYRMRKLFTTMI
+19 MI
-32 AAACMTACTQRENPF
+32 AAACLSACTNRENPF
-47 LAEWDT
+47 LTDWNT
-53 PYGIPPFQEIRVD
+53 PYGIPPFQEIQVD
-66 DYIPAIQAGIEQQK
+66 NYIPAIQAGIEQQK
-80 KEIDAIVKN
+80 KEIEDIVN
-89 TDAPTFDNTI
+89 NQDAPTFDNTI

-121 TDRSAELDSVM
+121 TDRTPALDSVM
-132 EQAIPLMTE
+132 ELAIPMMTE
-141 HEDNLSFNKGLY
+141 HSDNLSFNKGLY
-153 ERIRKIYQADQ
+153 ERIAQLYKGDQ
-164 SSLTREQQM
+164 SGLTREQQM
-173 VLKKRYEEF
+173 VLKKHYEEF
-182 ERNGVGLSED
+182 ERNGVGLSEE

-199 INSEMAAKTQK
+199 INSEIASKTQK

-223 KRFGISVSDYPNAM
+223 QKFGISVSDYPNAM
-237 TTTTDRDKRRQM
+237 TSTTDRAKRKEM
-249 LEAYTSRGNNG
+249 LEAYTNRGNNG

-268 ILDVMRLRIEKAKL
+268 IQDVMRLRIEKAKL

-314 AVRKAKEEVSDMQA
+314 AVKKAREEVADMQA
-328 MMNQD
+328 VMNED
-333 IKNGQLPAG
+333 IKAGLLPAG

-351 YYSEKVRKAKYD
+351 YYAEKVRKAKYD
-363 LDENL
+363 LDEEQ

-373 KLDNVVKGAFLAA
+373 KLDNVVRGAFLAA
-386 KWLYGVNMEELKDV
+386 KKLYGVNMEELEGV
-400 PSYNPQEVKT
+400 PSYNTQQVKT
-410 FKVTDNEGKLLG
+410 FKVTDNDGQLLG
-422 IFTTDWLPR
+422 ILTTDWLPR
-431 ESKRGGA
+431 DSKRGGA
-438 WMNNVREEYI
+438 WMNNVREQYVDA
-448 NSKGE
+448 KGE

-521 KLLAEYAK
+521 ELLAEYAK
-529 DDKGEVIPNELVEK
+529 NDKGEVIPAELVDK

-576 GINIEDFERKV
+576 GVDINQFERKV

-621 LWSEVLDKD
+621 LWAEVLDKD
-630 AFSFFEQ
+630 AFSLFEQ

-642 NEPLATKFKQ
+642 NIPLATKFKQ
-652 TFLERGGSEEP
+652 TFLEKGGSEEP
-663 MILFEQFT
+663 MTLFEQFA

>member
-1 MSSPKYPSII
+1 
-11 RKPKLSQY
+11 
-19 LYYRMRKLFTTMI
+19 MI
-32 AAACMTACTQRENPF
+32 AAACLSACTNRENPF
-47 LAEWDT
+47 LTDWNT
-53 PYGIPPFQEIRVD
+53 PYGIPPFQEIQVD
-66 DYIPAIQAGIEQQK
+66 NYIPAIQAGIEQQK
-80 KEIDAIVKN
+80 KEIEDIVN
-89 TDAPTFDNTI
+89 NQDTPTFDNTI

-121 TDRSAELDSVM
+121 TDRTPALDSVM
-132 EQAIPLMTE
+132 ELAIPMMTE
-141 HEDNLSFNKGLY
+141 HSDNLSFNKGLY
-153 ERIRKIYQADQ
+153 ERIAQLYKGDQ
-164 SSLTREQQM
+164 SGLTREQQM
-173 VLKKRYEEF
+173 VLKKHYEEF
-182 ERNGVGLSED
+182 ERNGVGLSEE

-199 INSEMAAKTQK
+199 INSEIASKTQK

-223 KRFGISVSDYPNAM
+223 QKFGISVSDYPNAM
-237 TTTTDRDKRRQM
+237 TSTTDRAKRKEM
-249 LEAYTSRGNNG
+249 LEAYTNRGNNG

-268 ILDVMRLRIEKAKL
+268 IQDVMRLRIEKAKL

-314 AVRKAKEEVSDMQA
+314 AVKKAREEVADMQA
-328 MMNQD
+328 VMNED
-333 IKNGQLPAG
+333 IKAGLLPAG

-351 YYSEKVRKAKYD
+351 YYAEKVRKAKYD
-363 LDENL
+363 LDEEQ

-373 KLDNVVKGAFLAA
+373 KLDNVVRGAFLAA
-386 KWLYGVNMEELKDV
+386 KKLYGVNMEELEGV
-400 PSYNPQEVKT
+400 PSYNTQQVKT
-410 FKVTDNEGKLLG
+410 FKVTDNDGQLLG

-431 ESKRGGA
+431 DSKRGGA
-438 WMNNVREEYI
+438 WMNNVREQYVDA
-448 NSKGE
+448 KGE

-521 KLLAEYAK
+521 ELLAEYAK
-529 DDKGEVIPNELVEK
+529 NDKGEVIPAELVDK

-576 GINIEDFERKV
+576 GVDINQFEHKV
-587 CQEMGLIPEIG
+587 CQDMGLIPEIG

-621 LWSEVLDKD
+621 LWAEVLDKD
-630 AFSFFEQ
+630 AFSLFEQ

-642 NEPLATKFKQ
+642 NIPLATKFKQ
-652 TFLERGGSEEP
+652 TFLEKGGSEEP
-663 MILFEQFT
+663 MTLFEQFA

>member
-1 MSSPKYPSII
+1 
-11 RKPKLSQY
+11 
-19 LYYRMRKLFTTMI
+19 MI
-32 AAACMTACTQRENPF
+32 AAACLSACTNRENPF
-47 LAEWDT
+47 LTDWNT
-53 PYGIPPFQEIRVD
+53 PYGIPPFQEIQVD
-66 DYIPAIQAGIEQQK
+66 NYIPAIQAGIEQQK
-80 KEIDAIVKN
+80 KEIEDIVN
-89 TDAPTFDNTI
+89 NQDAPTFDNTI

-121 TDRSAELDSVM
+121 TDRTPALDSVM
-132 EQAIPLMTE
+132 ELAIPMMTE
-141 HEDNLSFNKGLY
+141 HSDNLSFSKGLY
-153 ERIRKIYQADQ
+153 ERIAQLYKGDQ
-164 SSLTREQQM
+164 SGLTREQQM
-173 VLKKRYEEF
+173 VLKKHYEEF
-182 ERNGVGLSED
+182 ERNGVGLSEE

-199 INSEMAAKTQK
+199 INSEIASKTQK

-223 KRFGISVSDYPNAM
+223 QKFGISVSDYPNAM
-237 TTTTDRDKRRQM
+237 TSTTDRAKRKEM
-249 LEAYTSRGNNG
+249 LEAYTNRGNNG

-268 ILDVMRLRIEKAKL
+268 IQDVMRLRIEKAKL

-301 ATVDAFLQGIMTD
+301 TTVDAFLQGIMTD
-314 AVRKAKEEVSDMQA
+314 AVKKAREEVADMQA
-328 MMNQD
+328 VMNED
-333 IKNGQLPAG
+333 IKAGLLPAG

-351 YYSEKVRKAKYD
+351 YYAEKVRKAKYD
-363 LDENL
+363 LDEKQ

-373 KLDNVVKGAFLAA
+373 KLDNVVRGAFLAA
-386 KWLYGVNMEELKDV
+386 KKLYGVNMEELEGV
-400 PSYNPQEVKT
+400 PSYNTQQVKT
-410 FKVTDNEGKLLG
+410 FKVTDNDGQLLG

-431 ESKRGGA
+431 DSKRGGA
-438 WMNNVREEYI
+438 WMNNVREQYVDA
-448 NSKGE
+448 KGE

-521 KLLAEYAK
+521 ELLAEYAK
-529 DDKGEVIPNELVEK
+529 NDKGEVIPAELVDK

-576 GINIEDFERKV
+576 GVDINQFEHKV
-587 CQEMGLIPEIG
+587 CQDMGLIPEIG

-621 LWSEVLDKD
+621 LWAEVLDKD
-630 AFSFFEQ
+630 AFSLFEQ

-642 NEPLATKFKQ
+642 NIPLATKFKQ
-652 TFLERGGSEEP
+652 TFLEKGGSEEP
-663 MILFEQFT
+663 MILFEQFA

>member
-1 MSSPKYPSII
+1 
-11 RKPKLSQY
+11 
-19 LYYRMRKLFTTMI
+19 MI
-32 AAACMTACTQRENPF
+32 AAACLSACTNRENPF
-47 LAEWDT
+47 LTDWNT
-53 PYGIPPFQEIRVD
+53 PYGIPPFQEIQVD
-66 DYIPAIQAGIEQQK
+66 NYIPAIQAGIEQQK
-80 KEIDAIVKN
+80 KEIEDIVN
-89 TDAPTFDNTI
+89 NQDAPTFDNTI

-121 TDRSAELDSVM
+121 TDRTPALDSVM
-132 EQAIPLMTE
+132 ELAIPMMSE
-141 HEDNLSFNKGLY
+141 HSDNLSFNKGLY
-153 ERIRKIYQADQ
+153 ERIAQLYKGDQ
-164 SSLTREQQM
+164 SGLTREQQM
-173 VLKKRYEEF
+173 VLKKHYEEF
-182 ERNGVGLSED
+182 ERNGVGLSEE
-192 KQARLKE
+192 KQTRLKE
-199 INSEMAAKTQK
+199 INSEIASKTQK

-223 KRFGISVSDYPNAM
+223 QKFGISVSDYPNAM
-237 TTTTDRDKRRQM
+237 TSTTDRAKRKEM
-249 LEAYTSRGNNG
+249 LEAYTNRGNNG

-268 ILDVMRLRIEKAKL
+268 IQDVMRLRIEKAKL

-314 AVRKAKEEVSDMQA
+314 AVKKAREEVADMQA
-328 MMNQD
+328 VMNED
-333 IKNGQLPAG
+333 IKAGLLSAG

-351 YYSEKVRKAKYD
+351 YYAEKVRKAKYD
-363 LDENL
+363 LDEEQ

-373 KLDNVVKGAFLAA
+373 KLDNVVRGAFLAA
-386 KWLYGVNMEELKDV
+386 KKLYGVNMEELEGV
-400 PSYNPQEVKT
+400 PSYNTQQVKT
-410 FKVTDNEGKLLG
+410 FKVTDNDGQLLG

-431 ESKRGGA
+431 DSKRGGA
-438 WMNNVREEYI
+438 WMNNVREQYVDA
-448 NSKGE
+448 KGE

-507 EMFSQFNENWAFQP
+507 EMFSQFNENWAFLP
-521 KLLAEYAK
+521 ELLAEYAK
-529 DDKGEVIPNELVEK
+529 NDKGEVIPAELVDK

-576 GINIEDFERKV
+576 GVDINQFEHKV
-587 CQEMGLIPEIG
+587 CQDMGLIPEIG

-621 LWSEVLDKD
+621 LWAEVLDKD
-630 AFSFFEQ
+630 AFSLFEQ

-642 NEPLATKFKQ
+642 NIPLATKFKQ
-652 TFLERGGSEEP
+652 TFLEKGGSEEP
-663 MILFEQFT
+663 MTLFEQFA

>member
-1 MSSPKYPSII
+1 
-11 RKPKLSQY
+11 
-19 LYYRMRKLFTTMI
+19 MI
-32 AAACMTACTQRENPF
+32 AAACLSACTNRENPF
-47 LAEWDT
+47 LTDWNT
-53 PYGIPPFQEIRVD
+53 PYGIPPFQEIQVD
-66 DYIPAIQAGIEQQK
+66 NYIPAIQVGIEQQK
-80 KEIDAIVKN
+80 KEIEDIVN
-89 TDAPTFDNTI
+89 NQDAPTFDNTI

-121 TDRSAELDSVM
+121 TDRTPALDSVM
-132 EQAIPLMTE
+132 ELAIPMMTE
-141 HEDNLSFNKGLY
+141 HSDNLSFNKGLY
-153 ERIRKIYQADQ
+153 ERIAQLYKGDQ
-164 SSLTREQQM
+164 SGLTREQQM
-173 VLKKRYEEF
+173 VLKKHYEEF
-182 ERNGVGLSED
+182 ERNGVGLSEE

-199 INSEMAAKTQK
+199 INSEIASKTQK

-223 KRFGISVSDYPNAM
+223 QKFGISVSDYPNAM
-237 TTTTDRDKRRQM
+237 TSTTDRAKRKEM
-249 LEAYTSRGNNG
+249 LEAYTNRGNNG

-268 ILDVMRLRIEKAKL
+268 IQDVMRLRIEKAKL

-314 AVRKAKEEVSDMQA
+314 AVKKAREEVADMQA
-328 MMNQD
+328 VMNED
-333 IKNGQLPAG
+333 IKAGLLPAG

-351 YYSEKVRKAKYD
+351 YYAEKVRKAKYD
-363 LDENL
+363 LDEEQ

-373 KLDNVVKGAFLAA
+373 KLDNVVRGAFLAA
-386 KWLYGVNMEELKDV
+386 KKFYGVNMEELEGV
-400 PSYNPQEVKT
+400 PSYNTQQVKT
-410 FKVTDNEGKLLG
+410 FKVTDNDGQLLG

-431 ESKRGGA
+431 DSKRGGA
-438 WMNNVREEYI
+438 WMNNVREQYVDA
-448 NSKGE
+448 KGE

-521 KLLAEYAK
+521 ELLSEYAK
-529 DDKGEVIPNELVEK
+529 NDKGEVIPAELVDK

-576 GINIEDFERKV
+576 GVDINQFEHKV

-621 LWSEVLDKD
+621 LWAEVLDKD
-630 AFSFFEQ
+630 AFSLFEQ

-642 NEPLATKFKQ
+642 NIPMATKFKQ
-652 TFLERGGSEEP
+652 TFLEKGGSEEP
-663 MILFEQFT
+663 MTLFEQFA

>member
-1 MSSPKYPSII
+1 
-11 RKPKLSQY
+11 
-19 LYYRMRKLFTTMI
+19 MI
-32 AAACMTACTQRENPF
+32 AAACLSACTNRENPF
-47 LAEWDT
+47 LTDWNT
-53 PYGIPPFQEIRVD
+53 PYGIPPFQEIQVD
-66 DYIPAIQAGIEQQK
+66 NYIPAIQAGIEQQK
-80 KEIDAIVKN
+80 KEIEDIVN
-89 TDAPTFDNTI
+89 NQDAPTFDNTI

-121 TDRSAELDSVM
+121 TDRTPALDSVM
-132 EQAIPLMTE
+132 ELAIPMMTE
-141 HEDNLSFNKGLY
+141 HSDNLSFNKGLY
-153 ERIRKIYQADQ
+153 ERIAQLYKGDQ
-164 SSLTREQQM
+164 SGLTREQQM
-173 VLKKRYEEF
+173 VLKKHYEEF
-182 ERNGVGLSED
+182 ERNGVGLSEE

-199 INSEMAAKTQK
+199 INSEIASKTQK

-223 KRFGISVSDYPNAM
+223 QKFGISVSDYPNAM
-237 TTTTDRDKRRQM
+237 TSTTDRAKRKEM
-249 LEAYTSRGNNG
+249 LEAYTNRGNNG

-268 ILDVMRLRIEKAKL
+268 IQDVMRLRIEKAKL

-314 AVRKAKEEVSDMQA
+314 AVKKAREEAADMQA
-328 MMNQD
+328 VMNED
-333 IKNGQLPAG
+333 IKAGLLPAG

-351 YYSEKVRKAKYD
+351 YYAEKVRKAKYD
-363 LDENL
+363 LDEEQ

-373 KLDNVVKGAFLAA
+373 KLDNVVRGAFLAA
-386 KWLYGVNMEELKDV
+386 KKPYGVNMEELEGV
-400 PSYNPQEVKT
+400 PSYNTQQVKT
-410 FKVTDNEGKLLG
+410 FKVTDNDGQLLG

-431 ESKRGGA
+431 DSKRGGA
-438 WMNNVREEYI
+438 WMNNVREQYVDA
-448 NSKGE
+448 KGE

-521 KLLAEYAK
+521 ELLAEYAK
-529 DDKGEVIPNELVEK
+529 NDKGEVIPTELVDK

-576 GINIEDFERKV
+576 GVDINQFEHKV

-621 LWSEVLDKD
+621 LWAEVLDKD
-630 AFSFFEQ
+630 AFSLFEQ

-642 NEPLATKFKQ
+642 NIPLATKFKQ
-652 TFLERGGSEEP
+652 TFLEKGGSEEP
-663 MILFEQFT
+663 MILFEQFS

>member
-1 MSSPKYPSII
+1 
-11 RKPKLSQY
+11 
-19 LYYRMRKLFTTMI
+19 MI
-32 AAACMTACTQRENPF
+32 AAACLSACTNRENPF
-47 LAEWDT
+47 LTDWNT
-53 PYGIPPFQEIRVD
+53 PYGIPPFQEIQVD
-66 DYIPAIQAGIEQQK
+66 NYIPAIQAGIEQQK
-80 KEIDAIVKN
+80 KEIEDIVN
-89 TDAPTFDNTI
+89 NQDAPTFDNTI

-121 TDRSAELDSVM
+121 TDRTPALDSVM
-132 EQAIPLMTE
+132 ELAIPMMTE
-141 HEDNLSFNKGLY
+141 HSDNLSFNKGLY
-153 ERIRKIYQADQ
+153 ERIAQLYKGDQ
-164 SSLTREQQM
+164 SGLTREQQM
-173 VLKKRYEEF
+173 VLKKHYEEF
-182 ERNGVGLSED
+182 ERNGVGLSEE

-199 INSEMAAKTQK
+199 INSEIASKTQK

-223 KRFGISVSDYPNAM
+223 QKFGISVSDYPNAM
-237 TTTTDRDKRRQM
+237 TSTTDRAKRKEM
-249 LEAYTSRGNNG
+249 LEAYTNRGNNG

-314 AVRKAKEEVSDMQA
+314 AVKKAREEVADMQA
-328 MMNQD
+328 VMNED
-333 IKNGQLPAG
+333 IKAGLLPAG

-351 YYSEKVRKAKYD
+351 YYAEKVRKAKYD
-363 LDENL
+363 LDEEQ

-373 KLDNVVKGAFLAA
+373 KLDNVVRGAFLAA
-386 KWLYGVNMEELKDV
+386 KKLYGVNMEELEGV
-400 PSYNPQEVKT
+400 PSYNTQQVKT
-410 FKVTDNEGKLLG
+410 FKVTDNDGQLLG

-431 ESKRGGA
+431 DSKRGGA
-438 WMNNVREEYI
+438 WMNNVREQYVDA
-448 NSKGE
+448 KGE

-521 KLLAEYAK
+521 ELLAEYAK
-529 DDKGEVIPNELVEK
+529 NDKGEVIPTKLVDK

-576 GINIEDFERKV
+576 GVDINQFEHKV
-587 CQEMGLIPEIG
+587 CQDMGLIPEIG

-621 LWSEVLDKD
+621 LWAEVLDRD
-630 AFSFFEQ
+630 AFSLFEQ

-642 NEPLATKFKQ
+642 NIPLATKFKQ
-652 TFLERGGSEEP
+652 TFLEKGGSEEP
-663 MILFEQFT
+663 MTLFEQFA

>member
-1 MSSPKYPSII
+1 
-11 RKPKLSQY
+11 
-19 LYYRMRKLFTTMI
+19 MI
-32 AAACMTACTQRENPF
+32 AAACLSACTNRENPF
-47 LAEWDT
+47 LTDWNT
-53 PYGIPPFQEIRVD
+53 PYGIPPFQEIQVD
-66 DYIPAIQAGIEQQK
+66 NYIPAIQAGIEQQK
-80 KEIDAIVKN
+80 KEIEDIVN
-89 TDAPTFDNTI
+89 NQDAPTFDNTI

-121 TDRSAELDSVM
+121 TDRTPALDSVM
-132 EQAIPLMTE
+132 ELAIPMMTE
-141 HEDNLSFNKGLY
+141 HSDNLSFNKGLY
-153 ERIRKIYQADQ
+153 ERIAQLYKGDQ
-164 SSLTREQQM
+164 SGLTREQQM
-173 VLKKRYEEF
+173 VLKKHYEEF
-182 ERNGVGLSED
+182 ERNGVGLSEE

-199 INSEMAAKTQK
+199 INSEIASKTQK

-223 KRFGISVSDYPNAM
+223 QKFGISVSDYPNAM
-237 TTTTDRDKRRQM
+237 TSTTDRTKRKEM
-249 LEAYTSRGNNG
+249 LEAYTNRGNNG

-268 ILDVMRLRIEKAKL
+268 IQDVMRLRIEKAKL

-301 ATVDAFLQGIMTD
+301 ATVDAFLLGIMTD
-314 AVRKAKEEVSDMQA
+314 AVKKAREEVADMQA
-328 MMNQD
+328 VMNED
-333 IKNGQLPAG
+333 IKAGLLPAG

-351 YYSEKVRKAKYD
+351 YYAEKVRKAKYD
-363 LDENL
+363 LDEEQ

-373 KLDNVVKGAFLAA
+373 KLDNVVRGAFLAA
-386 KWLYGVNMEELKDV
+386 KKLYGVNMEELEGV
-400 PSYNPQEVKT
+400 PSYNTQLVKT
-410 FKVTDNEGKLLG
+410 FKVTDNDGQLLG

-431 ESKRGGA
+431 DSKRGGA
-438 WMNNVREEYI
+438 WMNNVREQYVDA
-448 NSKGE
+448 KGE

-481 GHALHGLLTQCT
+481 GHALHGLLSQCT

-521 KLLAEYAK
+521 ELLAEYAK
-529 DDKGEVIPNELVEK
+529 NDKGEVIPAELVDK

-576 GINIEDFERKV
+576 GVDINQFEHKV
-587 CQEMGLIPEIG
+587 CQDMGLIPEIG

-621 LWSEVLDKD
+621 LWAEVLDKD
-630 AFSFFEQ
+630 AFSLFEQ

-642 NEPLATKFKQ
+642 NIPLATKFKQ
-652 TFLERGGSEEP
+652 TLLEKGGSEEP
-663 MILFEQFT
+663 MTLFEQFA

>member
-1 MSSPKYPSII
+1 
-11 RKPKLSQY
+11 
-19 LYYRMRKLFTTMI
+19 MRKLFTTMI
-32 AAACMTACTQRENPF
+32 AAACLSACTNRENPF
-47 LAEWDT
+47 LTDWNT
-53 PYGIPPFQEIRVD
+53 PYGIPPFLEIQVD
-66 DYIPAIQAGIEQQK
+66 NYIPAIQAGIEQQK
-80 KEIDAIVKN
+80 KEIENIVN
-89 TDAPTFDNTI
+89 NQDAPTFDNTI

-121 TDRSAELDSVM
+121 TDRTPALDSVM
-132 EQAIPLMTE
+132 ELAIPMMTE
-141 HEDNLSFNKGLY
+141 HSDNLSFNKGLY
-153 ERIRKIYQADQ
+153 ERIAQLYKGDQ
-164 SSLTREQQM
+164 SGLTREQQM
-173 VLKKRYEEF
+173 VLKKHYEEF
-182 ERNGVGLSED
+182 ERNGVGLSEE

-199 INSEMAAKTQK
+199 INSETASKTQK

-223 KRFGISVSDYPNAM
+223 QKFGISVSDYPNAM
-237 TTTTDRDKRRQM
+237 TSTTDRAKRKEM
-249 LEAYTSRGNNG
+249 LEAYTNRGNNG

-268 ILDVMRLRIEKAKL
+268 IQDVMRLRIEKAKL

-314 AVRKAKEEVSDMQA
+314 AVKKAQEEVADMQA
-328 MMNQD
+328 VMNED
-333 IKNGQLPAG
+333 IKAGLLPAG

-351 YYSEKVRKAKYD
+351 YYAEKVRKAKYD
-363 LDENL
+363 LDEEQ

-373 KLDNVVKGAFLAA
+373 KLDNVVRGAFLAA
-386 KWLYGVNMEELKDV
+386 KKLYGVNMEELEGV
-400 PSYNPQEVKT
+400 PSYNIQLVKT
-410 FKVTDNEGKLLG
+410 FKVTDNDGQLLG

-431 ESKRGGA
+431 DSKRGGA
-438 WMNNVREEYI
+438 WMNNVREQYVDA
-448 NSKGE
+448 KGE

-521 KLLAEYAK
+521 ELLAEYAK
-529 DDKGEVIPNELVEK
+529 NDKGEVIPAELVDK

-576 GINIEDFERKV
+576 GVDINQFEHKV

-621 LWSEVLDKD
+621 LWAEVLDKD
-630 AFSFFEQ
+630 AFSLFEQ

-642 NEPLATKFKQ
+642 NIPLATKFKQ
-652 TFLERGGSEEP
+652 TFLEKGGSEEP
-663 MILFEQFT
+663 MTLFEQFA

>member
-1 MSSPKYPSII
+1 
-11 RKPKLSQY
+11 
-19 LYYRMRKLFTTMI
+19 MI
-32 AAACMTACTQRENPF
+32 AAACLSACTNRENPF
-47 LAEWDT
+47 LTDWNT
-53 PYGIPPFQEIRVD
+53 PYGIPPFQEIQVD
-66 DYIPAIQAGIEQQK
+66 NYIPAIQAGIEQQK
-80 KEIDAIVKN
+80 KEIEDIVN
-89 TDAPTFDNTI
+89 NQDAPTFDNTI

-121 TDRSAELDSVM
+121 TDRTPALDSVM
-132 EQAIPLMTE
+132 ELAIPMMTE
-141 HEDNLSFNKGLY
+141 HSDNLSFNKGLY
-153 ERIRKIYQADQ
+153 ERIAKLYKGDQ
-164 SSLTREQQM
+164 SGLTREQQM
-173 VLKKRYEEF
+173 VLKKHYEEF
-182 ERNGVGLSED
+182 ERNGVGLSEE

-199 INSEMAAKTQK
+199 INSEIASKTQK

-223 KRFGISVSDYPNAM
+223 QKFGISVSDYPNAM
-237 TTTTDRDKRRQM
+237 TSTADRAKRKEM
-249 LEAYTSRGNNG
+249 LEAYTNRGNND
-260 NKADNKQL
+260 NQADNKQL
-268 ILDVMRLRIEKAKL
+268 ILDVMRLRIEKANL
-282 MGYNC
+282 MGYSS
-287 PAAYILEPKMAHDP
+287 PAAYILESKMAHDP

-314 AVRKAKEEVSDMQA
+314 AVKKAQEEVADMQA
-328 MMNQD
+328 VMNED
-333 IKNGQLPAG
+333 IKAGLLPAG

-351 YYSEKVRKAKYD
+351 YYAEKVRKAKYD
-363 LDENL
+363 LDEEQ

-373 KLDNVVKGAFLAA
+373 KVDNVVRGAFLAA
-386 KWLYGVNMEELKDV
+386 NKLYGVNMEELKDV

-410 FKVTDNEGKLLG
+410 FKVTDNEGQLLG

-431 ESKRGGA
+431 DSKRGGA
-438 WMNNVREEYI
+438 WMNNVREQYVD
-448 NSKGE
+448 SKGE

-521 KLLAEYAK
+521 ELLAEYAK
-529 DDKGEVIPNELVEK
+529 NDKGEVIPTELVDK

-576 GINIEDFERKV
+576 GVDINQFEHKV
-587 CQEMGLIPEIG
+587 CQDMGLIPEIG

-621 LWSEVLDKD
+621 LWAEVLDKD
-630 AFSFFEQ
+630 AFSLFEQ

-642 NEPLATKFKQ
+642 NIPLATKFKQ
-652 TFLERGGSEEP
+652 TFLEKGGSEEP
-663 MILFEQFT
+663 MILFEQFA

>member
-1 MSSPKYPSII
+1 
-11 RKPKLSQY
+11 
-19 LYYRMRKLFTTMI
+19 MI
-32 AAACMTACTQRENPF
+32 AAACLSACTNRENPF
-47 LAEWDT
+47 LTDWNT
-53 PYGIPPFQEIRVD
+53 PYGIPPFQEIQVD
-66 DYIPAIQAGIEQQK
+66 NYIPAIQAGIEQQK
-80 KEIDAIVKN
+80 KEIEDIVN
-89 TDAPTFDNTI
+89 NQDTPTFDNTI

-121 TDRSAELDSVM
+121 TDRTPALDSVM
-132 EQAIPLMTE
+132 ELAIPMMTE
-141 HEDNLSFNKGLY
+141 HSDNLSFNKGLY
-153 ERIRKIYQADQ
+153 ERIAQLYKGDQ
-164 SSLTREQQM
+164 SGLTREQQM
-173 VLKKRYEEF
+173 VLKKHYEEF
-182 ERNGVGLSED
+182 ERNGVGLSEE

-199 INSEMAAKTQK
+199 INSEIASKTQK

-223 KRFGISVSDYPNAM
+223 QKFGISVSDYPNAM
-237 TTTTDRDKRRQM
+237 TSTTDRAKRKEM
-249 LEAYTSRGNNG
+249 LEAYTNRGNNG

-268 ILDVMRLRIEKAKL
+268 IQDVMRLRIEKAKL

-314 AVRKAKEEVSDMQA
+314 AVKKAQEEVSDMQA
-328 MMNQD
+328 VMNED
-333 IKNGQLPAG
+333 IKAGLLPAG

-351 YYSEKVRKAKYD
+351 YYAEKVRKAKYD
-363 LDENL
+363 LDEEQ

-373 KLDNVVKGAFLAA
+373 KLDNVVRGAFLAA
-386 KWLYGVNMEELKDV
+386 KKLYGVNMEELEGV
-400 PSYNPQEVKT
+400 PSYNTQLVKT
-410 FKVTDNEGKLLG
+410 FKVTDNDGQLLG

-431 ESKRGGA
+431 DSKRGGA
-438 WMNNVREEYI
+438 WMNNVREQYVDA
-448 NSKGE
+448 KGE

-521 KLLAEYAK
+521 ELLAEYAK
-529 DDKGEVIPNELVEK
+529 NDKGEVIPAELVDK

-576 GINIEDFERKV
+576 GVDINQFERKV
-587 CQEMGLIPEIG
+587 CQDMGLIPEIG

-621 LWSEVLDKD
+621 LWAEVLDKD
-630 AFSFFEQ
+630 AFSLFEQ

-642 NEPLATKFKQ
+642 NIPLATKFKQ
-652 TFLERGGSEEP
+652 TFLEKGGSEEP
-663 MILFEQFT
+663 MTLFEQFA

>member
-1 MSSPKYPSII
+1 
-11 RKPKLSQY
+11 
-19 LYYRMRKLFTTMI
+19 MI
-32 AAACMTACTQRENPF
+32 AAACLSACTNRENPF
-47 LAEWDT
+47 LTDWNT
-53 PYGIPPFQEIRVD
+53 PYGIPPFQEIQVD
-66 DYIPAIQAGIEQQK
+66 NYIPAIQAGIEQQK
-80 KEIDAIVKN
+80 KEIEDIVN
-89 TDAPTFDNTI
+89 NQDTPTFDNTI

-121 TDRSAELDSVM
+121 TDRTPALDSVM
-132 EQAIPLMTE
+132 ELAIPMMTE
-141 HEDNLSFNKGLY
+141 HSDNLSFNKGLY
-153 ERIRKIYQADQ
+153 ERIAQLYKGDQ
-164 SSLTREQQM
+164 SGLTREQQM
-173 VLKKRYEEF
+173 VLKKHYEEF
-182 ERNGVGLSED
+182 ERNGVGLSEE

-199 INSEMAAKTQK
+199 INSEIASKTQK

-223 KRFGISVSDYPNAM
+223 QKFGISVSDYPNAM
-237 TTTTDRDKRRQM
+237 TSTTDRAKRKEM
-249 LEAYTSRGNNG
+249 LEAYTNRGNNG

-268 ILDVMRLRIEKAKL
+268 IQDVMRLRIEKAKL

-314 AVRKAKEEVSDMQA
+314 AVKKAREEVADMQA
-328 MMNQD
+328 VMNED
-333 IKNGQLPAG
+333 IKAGLLSAG

-351 YYSEKVRKAKYD
+351 YYAEKVRKAKYD
-363 LDENL
+363 LDEEQ

-373 KLDNVVKGAFLAA
+373 KLDNVVRGAFLAA
-386 KWLYGVNMEELKDV
+386 KKLYGVNMEELEGV
-400 PSYNPQEVKT
+400 PSYNTQQVKT
-410 FKVTDNEGKLLG
+410 FKVTDNDGQLLG

-431 ESKRGGA
+431 DSKRGGA
-438 WMNNVREEYI
+438 WMNNVREQYVDA
-448 NSKGE
+448 KGE

-521 KLLAEYAK
+521 ELLAEYAK
-529 DDKGEVIPNELVEK
+529 NDKGEVIPAELVDK

-576 GINIEDFERKV
+576 GVDIKQFEHKV
-587 CQEMGLIPEIG
+587 CQDMGLIPEIG

-621 LWSEVLDKD
+621 LWAEVLDKD
-630 AFSFFEQ
+630 AFSLFEQ

-642 NEPLATKFKQ
+642 NIPLATKFKQ
-652 TFLERGGSEEP
+652 TFLEKGGSEEP
-663 MILFEQFT
+663 MILFEQFA

>member
-1 MSSPKYPSII
+1 
-11 RKPKLSQY
+11 
-19 LYYRMRKLFTTMI
+19 MRKLFTTMI
-32 AAACMTACTQRENPF
+32 AAACLSACTNRENPF
-47 LAEWDT
+47 LKDWNT
-53 PYGIPPFQEIRVD
+53 PYGIPPFQEIQVD
-66 DYIPAIQAGIEQQK
+66 NYIPAIQAGIEQQK
-80 KEIDAIVKN
+80 KEIEDIVN
-89 TDAPTFDNTI
+89 NQDAPTFDNTI

-121 TDRSAELDSVM
+121 TDRTPALDSVM
-132 EQAIPLMTE
+132 ELAIPMMTE
-141 HEDNLSFNKGLY
+141 HSDNLSFNKGLY
-153 ERIRKIYQADQ
+153 ERIAQLYKGDQ
-164 SSLTREQQM
+164 SGLTREQQM
-173 VLKKRYEEF
+173 VLKKHYEEF
-182 ERNGVGLSED
+182 ERNGVGLSEE

-199 INSEMAAKTQK
+199 INSEIASKTQK

-223 KRFGISVSDYPNAM
+223 QKFGISVSDYPNAM
-237 TTTTDRDKRRQM
+237 TSTTDRAKRKEM
-249 LEAYTSRGNNG
+249 LEAYTNRGNNG

-268 ILDVMRLRIEKAKL
+268 IQDVMRLRIEKAKL

-314 AVRKAKEEVSDMQA
+314 AVKKAREEVADMQA
-328 MMNQD
+328 VMNED
-333 IKNGQLPAG
+333 IKAGLLPAG

-351 YYSEKVRKAKYD
+351 YYAEKVRKAKYD
-363 LDENL
+363 LDEEQ

-373 KLDNVVKGAFLAA
+373 KLDNVVRGAFLAA
-386 KWLYGVNMEELKDV
+386 KKLYGVNMEELEGV
-400 PSYNPQEVKT
+400 PSYNTQQVKT
-410 FKVTDNEGKLLG
+410 FKVTDNDGQLLG

-431 ESKRGGA
+431 DSKRGGA
-438 WMNNVREEYI
+438 WMNNVREQYVDA
-448 NSKGE
+448 KGE

-521 KLLAEYAK
+521 ELLAEYAK
-529 DDKGEVIPNELVEK
+529 NDKGEVIPAELVDK

-576 GINIEDFERKV
+576 GVDINQFEHKV

-621 LWSEVLDKD
+621 LWAEVLDKD
-630 AFSFFEQ
+630 AFSLFEQ

-642 NEPLATKFKQ
+642 NIPLATKFKQ
-652 TFLERGGSEEP
+652 TFLEKGGSEEP
-663 MILFEQFT
+663 MTLFEQFA

>member
-1 MSSPKYPSII
+1 
-11 RKPKLSQY
+11 
-19 LYYRMRKLFTTMI
+19 MI
-32 AAACMTACTQRENPF
+32 AAACLSACTNRENPF
-47 LAEWDT
+47 LTDWNT
-53 PYGIPPFQEIRVD
+53 PYGIPPFQEIQVD
-66 DYIPAIQAGIEQQK
+66 NYIPAIQAGIEQQK
-80 KEIDAIVKN
+80 KEIEDIVN
-89 TDAPTFDNTI
+89 NQDAPTFDNTI

-121 TDRSAELDSVM
+121 TDRTPALDSVM
-132 EQAIPLMTE
+132 ELAIPMMSE
-141 HEDNLSFNKGLY
+141 HSDNLSFNKGLY
-153 ERIRKIYQADQ
+153 ERIAQLYKGDQ
-164 SSLTREQQM
+164 SGLTREQQM
-173 VLKKRYEEF
+173 VLKKHYEEF
-182 ERNGVGLSED
+182 ERNGVGLSEE

-199 INSEMAAKTQK
+199 INSEIASKTQK

-223 KRFGISVSDYPNAM
+223 QKFGISVSDYPNAM
-237 TTTTDRDKRRQM
+237 TSTTDRAKRKEM
-249 LEAYTSRGNNG
+249 LEAYTNRGNNG

-268 ILDVMRLRIEKAKL
+268 IQDVMRLRIEKAKL

-314 AVRKAKEEVSDMQA
+314 AVKKAREEVADMQA
-328 MMNQD
+328 VMNED
-333 IKNGQLPAG
+333 IKAGLLPAG

-351 YYSEKVRKAKYD
+351 YYAEKVRKAKYD
-363 LDENL
+363 LDEEQ

-373 KLDNVVKGAFLAA
+373 KLDNVVRGAFLAA
-386 KWLYGVNMEELKDV
+386 KKLYGVNMEELEGV
-400 PSYNPQEVKT
+400 PSYNTQQVKT
-410 FKVTDNEGKLLG
+410 FKVTDNDGQLLG

-431 ESKRGGA
+431 DSKRGGA
-438 WMNNVREEYI
+438 WMNNVREQYVDA
-448 NSKGE
+448 KGE

-521 KLLAEYAK
+521 ELLAEYAK
-529 DDKGEVIPNELVEK
+529 NDKGEVIPAELVDK

-576 GINIEDFERKV
+576 GVDINQFEHKV
-587 CQEMGLIPEIG
+587 CQDMGLIPEIG

-621 LWSEVLDKD
+621 LWAEVLDKD
-630 AFSFFEQ
+630 AFSLFEQ

-642 NEPLATKFKQ
+642 NIPLATKFKQ
-652 TFLERGGSEEP
+652 TFLEKGGSEEP
-663 MILFEQFT
+663 MTLFEQFA

>member
-1 MSSPKYPSII
+1 
-11 RKPKLSQY
+11 
-19 LYYRMRKLFTTMI
+19 MI

-164 SSLTREQQM
+164 SCLTREQQM

-287 PAAYILEPKMAHDP
+287 PAAYILEPKMAHDL

-351 YYSEKVRKAKYD
+351 YYAEKVRKAKYD

-529 DDKGEVIPNELVEK
+529 NDKGEVIPNELVEK

-630 AFSFFEQ
+630 AFSIFEQ

-642 NEPLATKFKQ
+642 NESLATKFKQ

>member
-1 MSSPKYPSII
+1 
-11 RKPKLSQY
+11 
-19 LYYRMRKLFTTMI
+19 MRKLFTTMI
-32 AAACMTACTQRENPF
+32 AAACLSACTNRENPF
-47 LAEWDT
+47 LTDWNT
-53 PYGIPPFQEIRVD
+53 PYGIPPFQEIQVD
-66 DYIPAIQAGIEQQK
+66 NYIPAIQAGIEQQK
-80 KEIDAIVKN
+80 KEIEDIVN
-89 TDAPTFDNTI
+89 NQDAPTFDNTI

-121 TDRSAELDSVM
+121 TDRTHALDSVM
-132 EQAIPLMTE
+132 ELAIPMMTE
-141 HEDNLSFNKGLY
+141 HSDNLSFNKGLY
-153 ERIRKIYQADQ
+153 ERIAQLYKGDQ
-164 SSLTREQQM
+164 SGLTREQQM
-173 VLKKRYEEF
+173 VLKKHYEEF
-182 ERNGVGLSED
+182 ERNGVGLSEE

-199 INSEMAAKTQK
+199 INSEIASKTQK

-223 KRFGISVSDYPNAM
+223 QKFGISVSDYPNAM
-237 TTTTDRDKRRQM
+237 TSTTDRAKRKEM
-249 LEAYTSRGNNG
+249 LEAYTNRGNNG

-268 ILDVMRLRIEKAKL
+268 IQDVMRLRIEKAKL

-314 AVRKAKEEVSDMQA
+314 AVKKAREEVADMQA
-328 MMNQD
+328 VMNED
-333 IKNGQLPAG
+333 IKAGLLSAG

-351 YYSEKVRKAKYD
+351 YYAEKVRKAKYD
-363 LDENL
+363 LDEEQ

-373 KLDNVVKGAFLAA
+373 KLDNVVRGAFLAA
-386 KWLYGVNMEELKDV
+386 KKLYGVNMEELEGV
-400 PSYNPQEVKT
+400 PSYNTQQVKT
-410 FKVTDNEGKLLG
+410 FKVTDNDGQLLG

-431 ESKRGGA
+431 DSKRGGA
-438 WMNNVREEYI
+438 WMNNVREQYVDA
-448 NSKGE
+448 KGE

-521 KLLAEYAK
+521 ELLAEYAK
-529 DDKGEVIPNELVEK
+529 NDKGEVIPAELVDK

-576 GINIEDFERKV
+576 GVDINQFEHKV
-587 CQEMGLIPEIG
+587 CQDMGLIPEIG

-621 LWSEVLDKD
+621 LWAEVLDKD
-630 AFSFFEQ
+630 AFSLFEQ

-642 NEPLATKFKQ
+642 NIPLATKFKQ
-652 TFLERGGSEEP
+652 TFLEKGGSEEP
-663 MILFEQFT
+663 MTLFEQFA

>member
-1 MSSPKYPSII
+1 
-11 RKPKLSQY
+11 
-19 LYYRMRKLFTTMI
+19 MI
-32 AAACMTACTQRENPF
+32 AAACLTACTNRENPF
-47 LAEWDT
+47 LTDWNT
-53 PYGIPPFQEIRVD
+53 PYGIPPFQEIQVD
-66 DYIPAIQAGIEQQK
+66 NYIPAIQAGIEQQK
-80 KEIDAIVKN
+80 KEIENIVSN
-89 TDAPTFDNTI
+89 QDAPTFDNTI

-121 TDRSAELDSVM
+121 TDRTPALDSVM
-132 EQAIPLMTE
+132 ELAIPMMTE
-141 HEDNLSFNKGLY
+141 HSDNLSFNKGLY
-153 ERIRKIYQADQ
+153 ERIAQLYKGDQ

-173 VLKKRYEEF
+173 VLKKHYEEF
-182 ERNGVGLSED
+182 ERNGVGLSEE

-199 INSEMAAKTQK
+199 INSEIASKTQK

-223 KRFGISVSDYPNAM
+223 QKFGISVSDYPNAM
-237 TTTTDRDKRRQM
+237 TSTTDRAKRKEM
-249 LEAYTSRGNNG
+249 LEAYTNRGNNG

-268 ILDVMRLRIEKAKL
+268 IQDVMRLRIEKAKL

-314 AVRKAKEEVSDMQA
+314 AVKKAREEVADMQA
-328 MMNQD
+328 VMNED
-333 IKNGQLPAG
+333 IKAGLLPAG

-351 YYSEKVRKAKYD
+351 YYAEKVRKAKYD
-363 LDENL
+363 LDEEQ

-373 KLDNVVKGAFLAA
+373 KLDNVVRGAFLAA
-386 KWLYGVNMEELKDV
+386 KKLYGVNMEELEGV
-400 PSYNPQEVKT
+400 PSYNTQQVKT
-410 FKVTDNEGKLLG
+410 FKVTDNDGQLLG

-431 ESKRGGA
+431 DSKRGGA
-438 WMNNVREEYI
+438 WMNNVREQYVDA
-448 NSKGE
+448 KGE

-521 KLLAEYAK
+521 ELLSEYAK
-529 DDKGEVIPNELVEK
+529 NDKGEVIPTELVDK

-576 GINIEDFERKV
+576 GVDINQFEHKV

-621 LWSEVLDKD
+621 LWAEVLDKD
-630 AFSFFEQ
+630 AFSLFEQ

-642 NEPLATKFKQ
+642 NIPLATKFKQ
-652 TFLERGGSEEP
+652 TFLEKGGSEEP
-663 MILFEQFT
+663 MILFEQFA

>member
-1 MSSPKYPSII
+1 
-11 RKPKLSQY
+11 
-19 LYYRMRKLFTTMI
+19 MI
-32 AAACMTACTQRENPF
+32 AAACLSACTNRENPF
-47 LAEWDT
+47 LTDWNT
-53 PYGIPPFQEIRVD
+53 PYGIPPFQEIQVD
-66 DYIPAIQAGIEQQK
+66 NYIPAIQAGIEQQK
-80 KEIDAIVKN
+80 KEIEDIVN
-89 TDAPTFDNTI
+89 NQDAPTFDNTI

-121 TDRSAELDSVM
+121 TDRTPALDSVM
-132 EQAIPLMTE
+132 ELAIPMMTE
-141 HEDNLSFNKGLY
+141 HSDNLSFNKGLY
-153 ERIRKIYQADQ
+153 ERIAQLYKGDQ
-164 SSLTREQQM
+164 SGLTREQQM
-173 VLKKRYEEF
+173 VLKKHYEEF
-182 ERNGVGLSED
+182 ERNGVGLSEE

-199 INSEMAAKTQK
+199 INSEIASKTQK

-223 KRFGISVSDYPNAM
+223 QKFGISVSDYPNAM
-237 TTTTDRDKRRQM
+237 TSTTDRAKRKEM
-249 LEAYTSRGNNG
+249 LEAYTNRGNNG

-268 ILDVMRLRIEKAKL
+268 IQDVMRLRIEKAKL

-314 AVRKAKEEVSDMQA
+314 AVKKAREEVADMQA
-328 MMNQD
+328 VMNED
-333 IKNGQLPAG
+333 IKAGLLPAG

-351 YYSEKVRKAKYD
+351 YYAEKVRKAKYD
-363 LDENL
+363 LDEEQ

-373 KLDNVVKGAFLAA
+373 KLDNVVRGAFLAA
-386 KWLYGVNMEELKDV
+386 KKLYGVNMEELEGV
-400 PSYNPQEVKT
+400 PSYNTQLVKT
-410 FKVTDNEGKLLG
+410 FKVTDNDGQLLG

-431 ESKRGGA
+431 DSKRGGA
-438 WMNNVREEYI
+438 WMNNVREQYVDA
-448 NSKGE
+448 KGE

-493 YPSVSGTNVTRDFV
+493 YLSVSGTNVTRDFV

-521 KLLAEYAK
+521 ELLAEYAK
-529 DDKGEVIPNELVEK
+529 NDKGEVIPTELVDK

-576 GINIEDFERKV
+576 GVDINQFEHKV

-621 LWSEVLDKD
+621 LWAEVLDKD
-630 AFSFFEQ
+630 AFSLFEQ

-642 NEPLATKFKQ
+642 NIPLATKFKQ
-652 TFLERGGSEEP
+652 TFLEKGGSEEP
-663 MILFEQFT
+663 MILFEQFA

>member
-1 MSSPKYPSII
+1 
-11 RKPKLSQY
+11 
-19 LYYRMRKLFTTMI
+19 MI
-32 AAACMTACTQRENPF
+32 AAACLSACTNRENPF
-47 LAEWDT
+47 LTDWNT
-53 PYGIPPFQEIRVD
+53 PYGIPPFQEIQVD
-66 DYIPAIQAGIEQQK
+66 NYIPAIQAGIEQQK
-80 KEIDAIVKN
+80 KEIEDIVN
-89 TDAPTFDNTI
+89 NQDAPTFDNTI

-121 TDRSAELDSVM
+121 TDRTPALDSVM
-132 EQAIPLMTE
+132 ELAIPMMTE
-141 HEDNLSFNKGLY
+141 HSDNLSFNKGLY
-153 ERIRKIYQADQ
+153 ERIAQLYKGDQ
-164 SSLTREQQM
+164 SGLTREQQM
-173 VLKKRYEEF
+173 VLKKHYEEF
-182 ERNGVGLSED
+182 ERNGVGLSKE

-199 INSEMAAKTQK
+199 INSEIASKTQK

-223 KRFGISVSDYPNAM
+223 QKFGISVSDYPNAM
-237 TTTTDRDKRRQM
+237 TSTTDRAKRKEM
-249 LEAYTSRGNNG
+249 LEAYTNRGNNG

-268 ILDVMRLRIEKAKL
+268 IQDVMRLRIEKAKL

-314 AVRKAKEEVSDMQA
+314 AVKKAREEVADMQA
-328 MMNQD
+328 VMNED
-333 IKNGQLPAG
+333 IKAGLLPAG

-351 YYSEKVRKAKYD
+351 YYAEKVRKAKYD
-363 LDENL
+363 LDEEQ

-373 KLDNVVKGAFLAA
+373 KLDNVVRGAFLAA
-386 KWLYGVNMEELKDV
+386 KKLYGVNMEELEGV
-400 PSYNPQEVKT
+400 PSYNTQQVKT
-410 FKVTDNEGKLLG
+410 FKVTDNDGQLLG

-431 ESKRGGA
+431 DSKRGGA
-438 WMNNVREEYI
+438 WMNNVREQYVDA
-448 NSKGE
+448 KGE

-521 KLLAEYAK
+521 ELLAEYAK
-529 DDKGEVIPNELVEK
+529 NDKGEVIPAELVDN

-576 GINIEDFERKV
+576 GVDINQFEHKV
-587 CQEMGLIPEIG
+587 CQDMGLIPEIG

-621 LWSEVLDKD
+621 LWAEVLDKD
-630 AFSFFEQ
+630 AFSLFEQ

-642 NEPLATKFKQ
+642 NIPLATKFKQ
-652 TFLERGGSEEP
+652 TFLEKGGSEEP
-663 MILFEQFT
+663 MTLFEQFA